1 MTINDKIRDEK
12 LNSDISREA
21 AKLSV
26 LSLGEI
32 EKKSDKL
39 TFSPLGKALKKQTKT
54 MEDQGKKQIKSIEDH
69 EKRLVEFNELIKKD
83 FNIGRDSIP
92 LEE

>member
-1 MTINDKIRDEK
+1 
-12 LNSDISREA
+12 
-21 AKLSV
+21 
-26 LSLGEI
+26 
-32 EKKSDKL
+32 
-39 TFSPLGKALKKQTKT
+39 

-92 LEE
+92 LEELKKKKLMNLLKKDLLNLRTSKKNNLDNLIKELRKKKPLII